1 MNDKELREVRKRFRP
16 DQNNISH
23 IRGCFV
29 NEKKEIVTEFKESLA
44 LCPQEETESLL
55 AIMKK
60 TLSGSLGTNL
70 IDLKFRTEQ
79 VRESDEHA
87 LLMAL
92 KRSELSDDDAVHELF
107 FRIKENVTLG
117 GNYVI
122 LLAFDKYDY
131 FEYGK
136 DGEKNEDS
144 FGVYN
149 FFVCSICPIKHMK
162 SAVSFHAY
170 DNTFHTLSSD
180 SLIGAPELGFIFPA
194 FEDRQENIYGS
205 LYYTHDITKN
215 HTDFVKRIF
224 DLELPMPAA
233 VQKETFDECLSETMS
248 GGCDFE
254 LLCSVQEQI
263 SEMIEEHKEEK
274 SAEPLRVSKNEIK
287 NTLKY
292 CGIEEEKLEE
302 FDKLYDEQFGEKTE
316 VAPQNIVDVKKLE
329 VKMPDVTI
337 KVNPKRRDLVST
349 QIINGAKYIL
359 IKADE
364 NVSVNG
370 IDIKI
375 N

>member
-29 NEKKEIVTEFKESLA
+29 NEKKEIVTEFNESLA

-248 GGCDFE
+248 GGCNFE

-274 SAEPLRVSKNEIK
+274 SVEPLRVSKNEIK

-337 KVNPKRRDLVST
+337 KINPKRRDLVST

>member
-29 NEKKEIVTEFKESLA
+29 NEKKEIVTEFNESLA

-92 KRSELSDDDAVHELF
+92 KRSELSEDDAVHELF

-292 CGIEEEKLEE
+292 CGIEKEKLEE

>member
-29 NEKKEIVTEFKESLA
+29 NEKKEIVTEFNESLA

-194 FEDRQENIYGS
+194 FEDRKENIYGS

-274 SAEPLRVSKNEIK
+274 STEPLRVSKNEIK

-364 NVSVNG
+364 IVSVNG

>member
-29 NEKKEIVTEFKESLA
+29 NEKKEIVTEFNESLA

-87 LLMAL
+87 LLMVL

>member
-29 NEKKEIVTEFKESLA
+29 NEKKEIVTEFNESLA

-194 FEDRQENIYGS
+194 FEDRKENIYGS

-248 GGCDFE
+248 GGCNFE

>member
-194 FEDRQENIYGS
+194 FEDRKENIYGS

>member
-29 NEKKEIVTEFKESLA
+29 NEKKEIVTEFNESLA

-215 HTDFVKRIF
+215 HTDFVKKIF

-254 LLCSVQEQI
+254 LICSVQEQI

-287 NTLKY
+287 NTFKY

>member
-29 NEKKEIVTEFKESLA
+29 NEKKEIVTEFNESLA

-92 KRSELSDDDAVHELF
+92 KRSELSNDDAVHELF

>member
-29 NEKKEIVTEFKESLA
+29 NEKKEIVTEFNESLA

-122 LLAFDKYDY
+122 LLAFDKYDF

-233 VQKETFDECLSETMS
+233 VQKETFDECLTETMS
-248 GGCDFE
+248 GGCNFE

>member
-29 NEKKEIVTEFKESLA
+29 NEKKEIVTEFNESLA

-194 FEDRQENIYGS
+194 FEDRKENIYGS

-274 SAEPLRVSKNEIK
+274 STEPLRVSKNEIK

>member
-29 NEKKEIVTEFKESLA
+29 NEKKEIVTEFNESLA

-194 FEDRQENIYGS
+194 FEDRKENIYGS

-233 VQKETFDECLSETMS
+233 LQKETFDECLSETMS

>member
-29 NEKKEIVTEFKESLA
+29 NEKKEIVTEFNESLA

-248 GGCDFE
+248 GGCNFE

-263 SEMIEEHKEEK
+263 SEIIEEHKEEK
-274 SAEPLRVSKNEIK
+274 SVEPLRVSKNEIK

>member
-29 NEKKEIVTEFKESLA
+29 NEKKEIVTEFNESLA

-131 FEYGK
+131 LEYGK

-194 FEDRQENIYGS
+194 FEDRKENIYGS

>member
-1 MNDKELREVRKRFRP
+1 MSDKELREVRKRFRP

-29 NEKKEIVTEFKESLA
+29 NEKKEIVTEFNESLA

>member
-92 KRSELSDDDAVHELF
+92 KRSELSDDGAVHELF

>member
-29 NEKKEIVTEFKESLA
+29 NEKKEIVTEFNESLA

-55 AIMKK
+55 AIMNK

>member
-29 NEKKEIVTEFKESLA
+29 NEKKEIVTEFNESLA

-194 FEDRQENIYGS
+194 FEDRKENIYGS

>member
-29 NEKKEIVTEFKESLA
+29 NEKKEIVTVFNESLA

-194 FEDRQENIYGS
+194 FEDRKENIYGS

-274 SAEPLRVSKNEIK
+274 STEPLRVSKNEIK

>member
-29 NEKKEIVTEFKESLA
+29 NEKKEIVTEFNESLA

-70 IDLKFRTEQ
+70 IDLKLRTEQ

-263 SEMIEEHKEEK
+263 SEMLEEHKEEK

>member
-29 NEKKEIVTEFKESLA
+29 NEKKEIITEFNESLA

-60 TLSGSLGTNL
+60 TFSGSLGTNL

-248 GGCDFE
+248 GGCNFE

-263 SEMIEEHKEEK
+263 SEIIEEHKEEK
-274 SAEPLRVSKNEIK
+274 SVEPLRVSKNEIK

>member
-16 DQNNISH
+16 DKNNISH

-29 NEKKEIVTEFKESLA
+29 NEKKEIVTEFNESLA

-79 VRESDEHA
+79 VRGSDEHA

-248 GGCDFE
+248 GGCNFE

-274 SAEPLRVSKNEIK
+274 SVEPLRVSKNEIK

>member
-29 NEKKEIVTEFKESLA
+29 NEKKEIVTEFNESLA

-122 LLAFDKYDY
+122 LLVFDKYDY

>member
-1 MNDKELREVRKRFRP
+1 LNDKELREVRKRFRP

-29 NEKKEIVTEFKESLA
+29 NEKKEIVTEFNESLA

>member
-29 NEKKEIVTEFKESLA
+29 NEKKEIVTEFNESLA

-92 KRSELSDDDAVHELF
+92 KRSELSDADAVHELF

-122 LLAFDKYDY
+122 LLAFDKYDF

-233 VQKETFDECLSETMS
+233 VQKETFDECLTETMS
-248 GGCDFE
+248 GGCNFE

>member
-29 NEKKEIVTEFKESLA
+29 NEKKEIVTEFNESLA

-248 GGCDFE
+248 GGCNFE

-274 SAEPLRVSKNEIK
+274 SVEPLRVSKNEIK

-337 KVNPKRRDLVST
+337 KVNPKRSDLVST

>member
-29 NEKKEIVTEFKESLA
+29 NEKKEIVTEFNESLA

-92 KRSELSDDDAVHELF
+92 KRSELSEDDAVHELF

>member
-29 NEKKEIVTEFKESLA
+29 NEKKEIVTEFNESLA

-79 VRESDEHA
+79 VCESDEHA

-248 GGCDFE
+248 GGCNFE

-274 SAEPLRVSKNEIK
+274 SVEPLRVSKNEIK

>member
-194 FEDRQENIYGS
+194 FEDRKENIYGS

-292 CGIEEEKLEE
+292 CGIEEEKLKE

>member
-29 NEKKEIVTEFKESLA
+29 NEKKEIVTEFNESLA

-205 LYYTHDITKN
+205 LYYRHDITKN

>member
-29 NEKKEIVTEFKESLA
+29 NEKKEIVTEFNESLA

-122 LLAFDKYDY
+122 LLAFDKYDF

>member
-29 NEKKEIVTEFKESLA
+29 NEKKEIVTEFNESLA

-162 SAVSFHAY
+162 SAVLFHAY

>member
-29 NEKKEIVTEFKESLA
+29 NEKKEIVTEFNESLA

-248 GGCDFE
+248 GGCNFE

-329 VKMPDVTI
+329 VKIPDVTI

>member
-29 NEKKEIVTEFKESLA
+29 NEKKEIVTEFNESLA

-92 KRSELSDDDAVHELF
+92 KRSELSDEDAVHELF
-107 FRIKENVTLG
+107 FRIKENVTLS

-248 GGCDFE
+248 GGCNFE

-274 SAEPLRVSKNEIK
+274 SVEPLRVSKNEIK

>member
-16 DQNNISH
+16 DQNNISY

-29 NEKKEIVTEFKESLA
+29 NEKKEIVTEFNESLA

-205 LYYTHDITKN
+205 LYYTHDITNN

-263 SEMIEEHKEEK
+263 SEMLEEHKEEK

>member
-1 MNDKELREVRKRFRP
+1 MIDKELREVRKRFRP

-29 NEKKEIVTEFKESLA
+29 NEKKEIVTEFNESLA

-180 SLIGAPELGFIFPA
+180 SLIAAPELGFIFPA

-233 VQKETFDECLSETMS
+233 VQKETFGECLSETMS

>member
-16 DQNNISH
+16 DKNNISH

-29 NEKKEIVTEFKESLA
+29 NEKKEIVTEFNESLA

-107 FRIKENVTLG
+107 FRIKENVTLS

-248 GGCDFE
+248 GGCNFE

-274 SAEPLRVSKNEIK
+274 SVEPLRVSKNEIK

>member
-29 NEKKEIVTEFKESLA
+29 NEKKEIVTEFNESLA

-107 FRIKENVTLG
+107 FRIKENITLG

-194 FEDRQENIYGS
+194 FEYRQENIYGS

>member
-29 NEKKEIVTEFKESLA
+29 NEKKEIVTEFNESLA

>member
-29 NEKKEIVTEFKESLA
+29 NEKKEIVTEFNESLA

-122 LLAFDKYDY
+122 LLAFNKYDY

-274 SAEPLRVSKNEIK
+274 SVEPLRVSKNEIK

>member
-29 NEKKEIVTEFKESLA
+29 NEKKEIVTEFNESLA

-92 KRSELSDDDAVHELF
+92 KRSELLDDDAVHELF